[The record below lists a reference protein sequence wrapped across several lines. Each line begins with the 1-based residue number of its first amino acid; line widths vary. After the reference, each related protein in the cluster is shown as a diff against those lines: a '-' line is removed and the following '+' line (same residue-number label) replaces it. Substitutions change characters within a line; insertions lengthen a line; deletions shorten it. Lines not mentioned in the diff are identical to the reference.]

1 MFRTPEFV
9 FTYSDKGTGEAS
21 RSFHDWARDYQL
33 KDVHGP
39 VSYTHLDVYKRQ
51 GSVRIFE
58 INDKEVSASYIIRYA
73 EESKFPFF
81 IKNIIWKSDSEI
93 FIKAYSNEDEKE
105 YEYYKI
111 LLN

>member
-1 MFRTPEFV
+1 MIICLIIIIPEM
-9 FTYSDKGTGEAS
+9 G
-21 RSFHDWARDYQL
+21 
-33 KDVHGP
+33 
-39 VSYTHLDVYKRQ
+39 

-58 INDKEVSASYIIRYA
+58 INDKEVPASYIIRYA

>member
-1 MFRTPEFV
+1 MLIDQERGNEYLLLALGDAFGSAPLL
-9 FTYSDKGTGEAS
+9 SPNN
-21 RSFHDWARDYQL
+21 DYL
-33 KDVHGP
+33 
-39 VSYTHLDVYKRQ
+39 LDYYNSGDGG

-58 INDKEVSASYIIRYA
+58 INDKEVPASYIIRYA

-81 IKNIIWKSDSEI
+81 VKNIIWKSDSEI

>member
-1 MFRTPEFV
+1 MLIDQERGNEYLLLALGDAFGSAPLLSPNNDYLLD
-9 FTYSDKGTGEAS
+9 YSNSGDGG
-21 RSFHDWARDYQL
+21 
-33 KDVHGP
+33 
-39 VSYTHLDVYKRQ
+39 
-51 GSVRIFE
+51 GSVRIFK
-58 INDKEVSASYIIRYA
+58 INDKEVPASYIIRYA